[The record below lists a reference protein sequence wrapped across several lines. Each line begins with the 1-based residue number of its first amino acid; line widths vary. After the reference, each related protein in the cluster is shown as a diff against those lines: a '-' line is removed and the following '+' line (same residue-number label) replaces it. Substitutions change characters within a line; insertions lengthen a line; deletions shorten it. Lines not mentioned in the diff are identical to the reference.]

1 MRESAKKGAAV
12 TARIEVD
19 GYINQIK
26 RFDWGTV
33 LTVASNN
40 SVKNAE
46 GKWETASRD
55 YYDVVLGDG
64 VSLGDLQEDERVI
77 VAGTFKLGKNFAK
90 KDGSTGV
97 ELKVRATSVTKAK
110 PRQDEEPF

>member
-1 MRESAKKGAAV
+1 M
-12 TARIEVD
+12 TARIELD
-19 GYINQIK
+19 GFINQIK

-64 VSLGDLQEDERVI
+64 VQLGDIQEDERV
-77 VAGTFKLGKNFAK
+77 VVSGTFKLGKTYAK

-97 ELKVRATSVTKAK
+97 ELKVRASSVSRPKRRTE
-110 PRQDEEPF
+110 DEPF